1 MPGAAA
7 FFLLCTMNV
16 AGYRFGASDQALY
29 LPAVLRHLDPLLFPR
44 DAPLIDTQA
53 RLMFND
59 EIVALIARLTGA
71 SLPVLF
77 LVLYSLTLVLL
88 LAAVLRLGSHV
99 VERAAAPSPL
109 PPRSR
114 SAMRSRRQAPTR
126 SKDIFILDRSR
137 SRSECSRSQCSSSGA
152 TPARWLS

>member
-1 MPGAAA
+1 
-7 FFLLCTMNV
+7 MNV

-71 SLPVLF
+71 
-77 LVLYSLTLVLL
+77 
-88 LAAVLRLGSHV
+88 
-99 VERAAAPSPL
+99 
-109 PPRSR
+109 
-114 SAMRSRRQAPTR
+114 
-126 SKDIFILDRSR
+126 
-137 SRSECSRSQCSSSGA
+137 
-152 TPARWLS
+152 

>member
-1 MPGAAA
+1 
-7 FFLLCTMNV
+7 MNA

-99 VERAAAPSPL
+99 VRTGGGQSPL
-109 PPRSR
+109 PRRSR
-114 SAMRSRRQAPTR
+114 CAMRSRRRAPTR
-126 SKDIFILDRSR
+126 SKGYFHPRQVAFALGLVRARDVHRAAP
-137 SRSECSRSQCSSSGA
+137 SSG
-152 TPARWLS
+152 RWSS